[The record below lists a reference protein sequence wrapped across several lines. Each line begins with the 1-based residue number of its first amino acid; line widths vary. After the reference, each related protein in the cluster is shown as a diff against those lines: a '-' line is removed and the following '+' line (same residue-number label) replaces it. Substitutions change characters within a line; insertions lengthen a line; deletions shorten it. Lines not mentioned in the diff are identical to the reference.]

1 MTSIWVTLIFMHT
14 VYGKQIHDLILI
26 RLNSVTLT
34 NICDHSNMWL
44 NIRKHAVIQQ
54 NIHD

>member
-34 NICDHSNMWL
+34 NICDPF
-44 NIRKHAVIQQ
+44 KHVVK
-54 NIHD
+54 HKKTRCYPTKHT